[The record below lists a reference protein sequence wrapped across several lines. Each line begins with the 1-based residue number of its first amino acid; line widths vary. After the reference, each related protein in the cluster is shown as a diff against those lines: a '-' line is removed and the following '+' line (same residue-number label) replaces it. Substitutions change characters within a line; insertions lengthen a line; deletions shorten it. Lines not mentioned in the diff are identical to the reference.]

1 MSTTVSE
8 HTAGIEI
15 DLLVCGGDVVTMN
28 ERREVL
34 VGGAVAIAGDRI
46 VGVGRTSEL
55 RRAHPRA
62 DVLDATDCVV
72 TPGLVNA
79 HQHLTGDPLARSSI
93 PDLLEPGRSIFEWS
107 VPLHGAHTPDDD
119 ELAATICA
127 AESLRYGVTTV
138 VEAGTVAYP

>member
-1 MSTTVSE
+1 M
-8 HTAGIEI
+8 
-15 DLLVCGGDVVTMN
+15 VVAT
-28 ERREVL
+28 RS
-34 VGGAVAIAGDRI
+34 RI
-46 VGVGRTSEL
+46 SA
-55 RRAHPRA
+55 RRADGIRRHVPSSNVRRA
-62 DVLDATDCVV
+62 APSAASTSASVASTRKLRATWPEAEVLDATDCVV

-127 AESLRYGVTTV
+127 AESL
-138 VEAGTVAYP
+138 